1 MRNNF
6 LKVIG
11 MMTGTSMDG
20 IDISLVETDGINL
33 KSVENYFYEYNQNQK
48 KRLNNILNNKNN
60 ILNDK
65 NLLKQENN
73 FVTDLHIIHSKNL
86 INIKI

>member
-20 IDISLVETDGINL
+20 IDISLVETDGISL
-33 KSVENYFYEYNQNQK
+33 KSIENYFYEYNRIK
-48 KRLNNILNNKNN
+48 KK
-60 ILNDK
+60 D
-65 NLLKQENN
+65 
-73 FVTDLHIIHSKNL
+73 
-86 INIKI
+86 

>member
-20 IDISLVETDGINL
+20 IDISLVETDGISL
-33 KSVENYFYEYNQNQK
+33 KNIENYFYEYNQNQK
-48 KRLNNILNNKNN
+48 KRLNDILNNKND
-60 ILNDK
+60 ILNEK
-65 NLLKQENN
+65 S
-73 FVTDLHIIHSKNL
+73 F
-86 INIKI
+86 